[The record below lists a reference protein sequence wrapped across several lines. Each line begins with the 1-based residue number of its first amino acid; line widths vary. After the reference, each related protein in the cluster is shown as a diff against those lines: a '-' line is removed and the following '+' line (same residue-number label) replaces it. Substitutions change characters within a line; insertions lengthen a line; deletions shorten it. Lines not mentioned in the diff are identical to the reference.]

1 MGIYY
6 IKTADNRYFELDSTT
21 DMTVSMPG
29 RATDFPLEDGES
41 ASDHYINESIVVSFS
56 GIVSD
61 VKSISSKGLIG
72 DDSTKRLKGTSDY
85 IKGLEAVKKTKQPFT
100 VFYSPNLDPITNC
113 VFESLD
119 ITQNATHG
127 TRGTGCSSYEISFTA
142 KQIRIGEQAQMTSM
156 PVPAEDIKK
165 SLSNKTTSSGSTQG
179 LTAQET
185 DKAKEEAREQ
195 QLAELVKSSAETR
208 KEIDDALEE
217 RGLQ

>member
-6 IKTADNRYFELDSTT
+6 IKTSDNRYFELDSTT

-127 TRGTGCSSYEISFTA
+127 TRGAGCSSYEISFTA

-156 PVPAEDIKK
+156 PLPASDVEK
-165 SLSNKTTSSGSTQG
+165 SLSNKTVSSGSTQQ
-179 LTAQET
+179 LTEAEKISANESRKAQDLADI
-185 DKAKEEAREQ
+185 DKRLAEAR
-195 QLAELVKSSAETR
+195 
-208 KEIDDALEE
+208 KELEE
-217 RGLQ
+217 LE